1 MSLHCPFKKRDLFS
15 FLRKFYFII
24 FLYIK
29 NKSFIKEELA
39 KRLEASQNLN
49 IIPKAPKSLKQNK

>member
-1 MSLHCPFKKRDLFS
+1 MSLHYPFKKRDLFS

-29 NKSFIKEELA
+29 SKSFIKEELA

-49 IIPKAPKSLKQNK
+49 IIPKALKSLKQNK